1 MKFRNGAMA
10 LSLTTLLAAL
20 LGGCDREDRTGQ
32 PETETTGSVQS
43 EQQTGSASATTTGVA
58 GGTRS
63 EMTNEDKEFVTMAG
77 LGGLAEVQMA
87 NLALQK
93 ATNADVKA
101 FAQRMSTDHS
111 KSNGEI
117 AEFATA
123 KGLALA
129 TELSGD
135 PKSAL
140 EHLTS
145 LSGAAFDKAYMQHMV
160 EDHEKAVAAFDK
172 ASTSAT
178 DMDLKAWAGRT
189 LPTLKEHLELAK
201 QTARK
206 V

>member
-1 MKFRNGAMA
+1 MKFRNVAVAM
-10 LSLTTLLAAL
+10 SLATLLVA
-20 LGGCDREDRTGQ
+20 CDREDRTGQ

-43 EQQTGSASATTTGVA
+43 EQQTGSASATTTGIA

-63 EMTNEDKEFVTMAG
+63 EMTNEDKEFVAMAG
-77 LGGLAEVQMA
+77 LGGLAQMQMA

-93 ATNADVKA
+93 ASSADVKA
-101 FAQRMSTDHS
+101 FAQRMITDHT
-111 KSNGEI
+111 KPNAEI
-117 AEFATA
+117 AELATT

-135 PKSAL
+135 SKSAL

-145 LSGAAFDKAYMQHMV
+145 LSGTEFDKAYMQHMV
-160 EDHEKAVAAFDK
+160 EDHEKDVAAFDK

>member
-1 MKFRNGAMA
+1 MKFKNVAVAM
-10 LSLTTLLAAL
+10 SLAAL
-20 LGGCDREDRTGQ
+20 LAACDREDRTGQ

-63 EMTNEDKEFVTMAG
+63 EMTNEDKEFVAMAG
-77 LGGLAEVQMA
+77 LSGLAQMQMA

-93 ATNADVKA
+93 ASSAEVKA
-101 FAQRMSTDHS
+101 FAQKMIADHT
-111 KSNGEI
+111 NPNAEI
-117 AEFATA
+117 AELATT

-135 PKSAL
+135 PKAAL
-140 EHLTS
+140 EHLAS
-145 LSGAAFDKAYMQHMV
+145 LSGAEFDKAYMKHMV
-160 EDHEKAVAAFDK
+160 EDHEKDVAAFDK

-178 DMDLKAWAGRT
+178 DANLKAWAGRT
-189 LPTLKEHLELAK
+189 LPALKEHLEMAK

>member
-1 MKFRNGAMA
+1 MKFRNVAVA
-10 LSLTTLLAAL
+10 ISLATFLVA
-20 LGGCDREDRTGQ
+20 CDREDRTGQ

-63 EMTNEDKEFVTMAG
+63 EMTNDDKEFVAMAG
-77 LGGLAEVQMA
+77 MGGLAEMQLG

-93 ATNADVKA
+93 ASSAEVKA
-101 FAQRMSTDHS
+101 FAQRMLTDHS
-111 KSNGEI
+111 KSNAEI
-117 AEFATA
+117 AEFATT

-135 PKSAL
+135 PKGAL

-145 LSGAAFDKAYMQHMV
+145 LSGAEFDKAYMQHMV
-160 EDHEKAVAAFDK
+160 EDHEKVVAAFDK

-178 DMDLKAWAGRT
+178 DADLKAWAGRT